1 MMLAAAWILAS
12 CTPPSEDTGADSATD
27 PSSACDTVPEGDV
40 VLPLDEA
47 PHDEDVEWWYWTG
60 HLQDEA
66 GRWYGFEHVYFSFV
80 FGSST
85 AMMVHHALTDVDA
98 QDFDFLVDYQ
108 MGASATAPAEG
119 GFSFSMG
126 DQNAAG
132 ANGSDHLHGE
142 TGSSVLDLD
151 LVATKAPV
159 LQHSTGY
166 TEYPFGGYTY
176 YYSRPRMT
184 AEGTL
189 QIDGETREVSGTGW
203 FDHQW
208 GALAEAVGMGWDWF
222 ALQLDDGREIMVFL
236 LRPEDGD
243 LLAGATVTDA
253 DCNSVEEEEVT
264 VTATG
269 EWTSPTTGCTFPM
282 GWDLSVGGETFTVT
296 PVMEDQEIGTDYQVY
311 WEGAATVSG
320 SATGRAYVE
329 LTEYCE

>member
-1 MMLAAAWILAS
+1 MNLVAALLFTA
-12 CTPPSEDTGADSATD
+12 CTSPSDDTGDDTSGV
-27 PSSACDTVPEGDV
+27 SACDVVPEGDV
-40 VLPLDEA
+40 VLPLDEG

-66 GRWYGFEHVYFSFV
+66 GHWYGFEHVYFSFAY
-80 FGSST
+80 GASS

-98 QDFDFLVDYQ
+98 QQFDFFVDYE
-108 MGASATAPAEG
+108 MGASPTEVEH
-119 GFSFSMG
+119 GFSFTIG
-126 DQNAAG
+126 NQNAAG
-132 ANGSDHLHGE
+132 ANGTDHLHGE
-142 TGSSVLDLD
+142 AEGRVLDLD
-151 LVATKAPV
+151 LTATKAPV
-159 LQHSTGY
+159 LQHGTGY

-176 YYSRPRMT
+176 YYSRARMA

-189 QIDGETREVSGTGW
+189 QIDGETRAVSGTGW

-208 GALAEAVGMGWDWF
+208 GALADAVGTGWDWF
-222 ALQLDDGREIMVFL
+222 ALQLEDGREIMVFL
-236 LRPEDGD
+236 LRPDGGD
-243 LLAGATVTDA
+243 LLAGATITDS
-253 DCNSVEEEEVT
+253 DCNSIEEESVT

-282 GWDLSVGGETFTVT
+282 GWELEIGDETFSIT
-296 PVMEDQEIGTDYQVY
+296 PVMEDQEIATSYQVY